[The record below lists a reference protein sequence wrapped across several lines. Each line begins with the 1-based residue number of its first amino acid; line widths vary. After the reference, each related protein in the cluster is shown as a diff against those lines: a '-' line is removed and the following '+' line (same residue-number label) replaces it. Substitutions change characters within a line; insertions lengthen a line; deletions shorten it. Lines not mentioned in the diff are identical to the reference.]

1 MKSRIVEELGQAE
14 ILLPGLVAE
23 GLRANDRAKVRLS
36 ALQAAAGRANDPNGA
51 FSDLA
56 AECRSAG
63 VDAIAVKSLIAAAR
77 ATGAG
82 AIDAPGL
89 GKLGEDLV
97 ADVEAM
103 IAAVSAGEEE
113 RGNAAQD
120 RLAAIR
126 AKSRLGMQQITQAE
140 IAALTVVPSAGAD
153 SLHRL
158 IMDLHKDLNRLA
170 AQCAEEIV
178 AGAHAHGLRAEDR
191 PLVGAFMRGLDRTRG
206 LKFDHPGLDTI
217 AIRSGERLV
226 IQNDIGT
233 TDAHV
238 LLVSIEGP
246 AVTITHTDVHEARA
260 KFFINLF
267 DAFPVRWSGL
277 TQEKAQGLAEG
288 EPFYLVEGRYEAESE
303 ARKEAFLEAIGA
315 ALVFLIDWNKA
326 RKALRKLVGNSDAVR
341 VLDWGARHEIGH
353 RAFLE
358 LGGAELVAAAV
369 RHATPARIG
378 FGEELGA
385 VLGRDS
391 AVKYLRTALRLSTE
405 ALRRGRTGRSVREAL
420 EAELVGR
427 LERTE
432 CTLLTTI
439 VRQMGLARDIA
450 VDVREALAAPQ
461 TDATSASAC
470 AARARRIERKADGIA
485 VEARGTILR
494 SQASPTIARL
504 LDTAENAID
513 ELEQAAFFASLVPS
527 KLAPEVQTP
536 LAELCDAA
544 VAGVEAAAKG
554 LEAAAAAPDG
564 DSLDS
569 NDALGATDRLAELE
583 HVADGAERAV
593 TIAVLK
599 NGGDIGAA
607 LSVLELARALERA
620 TDQISALGHQLHQHV
635 MADLSG

>member
-36 ALQAAAGRANDPNGA
+36 ALQAAAGHASDPSGA

-77 ATGAG
+77 ATGDG

-103 IAAVSAGEEE
+103 IAAVSAGEEG
-113 RGNAAQD
+113 RGEAAQD
-120 RLAAIR
+120 RLAAIKS
-126 AKSRLGMQQITQAE
+126 KSRLGMQQITQAE
-140 IAALTVVPSAGAD
+140 IAELTVVPSAGAD

-170 AQCAEEIV
+170 AQRAEEIV
-178 AGAHAHGLRAEDR
+178 EGAHAHGLRAEDR

-246 AVTITHTDVHEARA
+246 AVTITHTDVHEPRA

-288 EPFYLVEGRYEAESE
+288 EPFYLVAGRYEAESE
-303 ARKEAFLEAIGA
+303 ARKEVFLEAIGA

-326 RKALRKLVGNSDAVR
+326 RKALRKLVGNGDAIR

-358 LGGAELVAAAV
+358 LGGAELVAAV

-405 ALRRGRTGRSVREAL
+405 ALRKGRTARSVREAL

-432 CTLLTTI
+432 STLLTTI

-461 TDATSASAC
+461 TDATATSAC

-527 KLAPEVQTP
+527 TLALEVQMP

-569 NDALGATDRLAELE
+569 SDALGATDRLAELE

-593 TIAVLK
+593 TMAVLK

-620 TDQISALGHQLHQHV
+620 TDQVSALGHQLHQHV